1 MFLGA
6 HCSIA
11 GGLHEAPKA
20 GRRIGC
26 DAIQIFSRS
35 PRMLRNTKPITAD
48 EADLWR
54 RSMAE
59 NGIREAVIHSN
70 YLINLASPQ
79 KRLLKVARNAFV
91 EEMERAQVLGVR
103 LLIFHPGAHMG
114 KGVEK
119 GVRLVAESLDAA
131 IEAADAPDVTPC
143 IENTAGGGSSVGH
156 TFEQVRRI
164 VDLSRHSERIAMCF
178 DTCHAFAAG
187 YDIRTRPG
195 YEAVMSRLGE
205 VVGLDRVRAFH
216 LNDSK
221 GDVRSHLDRHEHIGK
236 GKLKKAAF
244 GFLVNDPRFADR
256 PAVLET
262 PGDDAV
268 FKRNLKVLRGLVT
281 A

>member
-1 MFLGA
+1 MLLGA

-20 GRRIGC
+20 GRWIGC

-35 PRMLRNTKPITAD
+35 PRMLRNTKPITAE
-48 EADLWR
+48 EAELWR
-54 RSMAE
+54 RSMGE
-59 NGIREAVIHSN
+59 NRIREAVIHTN
-70 YLINLASPQ
+70 YLINLASPV
-79 KRLLKVARNAFV
+79 KRLLKVARTAFV

-114 KGVEK
+114 KGEAK
-119 GVRLVAESLDAA
+119 GLRAVAESLD
-131 IEAADAPDVTPC
+131 ECVERADAPDVTLC
-143 IENTAGGGSSVGH
+143 LENTAGAGTSVGH
-156 TFEQVRRI
+156 KFEHVRGI
-164 VDLSRHSERIAMCF
+164 LDLSLHPERIAMCF

-187 YDIRTRPG
+187 YDIRTHPG
-195 YEAVMSRLGE
+195 YETVMSLLGE
-205 VVGLDRVRAFH
+205 TVGLDRVRAFH

-244 GFLVNDPRFADR
+244 GFLVNDARFAAC

-262 PGDDAV
+262 PGDVPA
-268 FKRNLKVLRGLVT
+268 FKRNLKVLRSLV
-281 A
+281 AP